1 MGPEGS
7 VMREAT
13 MTTVAAVDL
22 GATSGRVVL
31 AEYRDGRVSLDEI
44 TRFPNHPQQVSGRWV
59 WDADGLLAATLA
71 GLATAAQ
78 RGASSFGVD
87 TWGVDYGV
95 IRDGAPLG
103 PLRAYRDPINER
115 GIGIVEAQ
123 IPWHRLYAQCGIQRM
138 AINTIYQVAVDDPQ
152 RLIEGATFL
161 PIPDLIAYLITGV
174 AGTDVTHA
182 STSSMIATGTR
193 QWSAEVLDGLGV
205 PRSAFL
211 SPDEPGTI
219 RGPARIDG
227 LQGIP
232 HISVGAHDTASA
244 YAGTPIANRDTALV
258 LSLGT
263 WALIGAECVDV
274 LPTDAAREL
283 NVTHE
288 LGVEGTVRVL
298 RNVTGMWLLEECRRA
313 WGEVDGAAPAVL
325 DVIEAATQSPAFAG
339 ILDVDTP
346 QLASP
351 GQSPETLAPHIRGTW
366 DGTRG
371 GLTRILLESLVARV
385 AERARQITTLLGGP
399 RDVLHVVGGASR
411 LGPVMQWLAD
421 ATDMRVI
428 AGPTEATA
436 LGNALVQWRALGVID
451 SLAEARRAIGALPE
465 IREYVPS
472 GNHAA
477 WRRYAERLDE
487 PT

>member
-1 MGPEGS
+1 
-7 VMREAT
+7 

-31 AEYRDGRVSLDEI
+31 VDYRDDTVTLDEI
-44 TRFPNHPQQVSGRWV
+44 TRFPNHPQQRDGRWV
-59 WDADGLLAATLA
+59 WDAAGLLASATA
-71 GLATAAQ
+71 GLETAAE
-78 RGASSFGVD
+78 RGATSFGVD

-95 IRDGAPLG
+95 IRDGVPLG
-103 PLRAYRDPINER
+103 PVRAYRDPINER
-115 GIGIVEAQ
+115 GIGLVEATL
-123 IPWHRLYAQCGIQRM
+123 PWNRLYSLCGIQRM
-138 AINTIYQVAVDDPQ
+138 TINTIYQVAVDEPQ
-152 RLIEGATFL
+152 RLVEGSTFL
-161 PIPDLIAYLITGV
+161 PIPDLLAYLITGV

-182 STSSMIATGTR
+182 STSSMVATGSREWTG
-193 QWSAEVLDGLGV
+193 EVLDALGV

-211 SPDEPGTI
+211 RPDEPGTI
-219 RGPARIDG
+219 RGPALLPG
-227 LQGIP
+227 LRGMP

-274 LPTDAAREL
+274 FPTDAAREL

-313 WGEVDGAAPAVL
+313 WGDVDGHAPSVL
-325 DVIEAATQSPAFAG
+325 DLIEAATQSPAFSG

-346 QLASP
+346 QLAAP

-385 AERARQITTLLGGP
+385 AERARQITTLLGGS

-411 LGPVMQWLAD
+411 LAPVMQWLAD
-421 ATDMRVI
+421 ATNMRVI

-436 LGNALVQWRALGVID
+436 LGNALVQWRALGAIA
-451 SLAEARRAIGALPE
+451 SLEEARRAIGALPE
-465 IREYVPS
+465 IREYTPS
-472 GNHAA
+472 GNYEA
-477 WRRYAERLDE
+477 WRRYADRLTE
-487 PT
+487 SA